1 MAKLPKWATPSRQT
15 RLIEVFLAVGDRCL
29 LGHPVCPQLNH
40 YAIMDNKGNVKV
52 MRLHEWLWQEL
63 IKLWSRDDR
72 YQRQA
77 EWEAERKAIHNLGE
91 RRYPPRGTFSAIAKE
106 VFYGK
111 QPLFY
116 LEGIGISG
124 LSLKPFA
131 KVRIASSQVS
141 LFVELGDSL
150 KKASKN
156 SRRKAIRY
164 GKLTGLIH
172 DKVRLAVEDY
182 LSR

>member
-1 MAKLPKWATPSRQT
+1 
-15 RLIEVFLAVGDRCL
+15 
-29 LGHPVCPQLNH
+29 
-40 YAIMDNKGNVKV
+40 
-52 MRLHEWLWQEL
+52 MRLHEYLWQKL
-63 IKLWSRDDR
+63 IKLWVLDDR
-72 YQRQA
+72 YKREA
-77 EWEAERKAIHNLGE
+77 EWQAERKAIHDLGE
-91 RRYPPRGTFSAIAKE
+91 RRYPIRGTFNAVAKE

-116 LEGIGISG
+116 LEAIGVSG

-131 KVRIASSQVS
+131 KVRIASTQVA

-150 KKASKN
+150 KRASKN
-156 SRRKAIRY
+156 ARRKAIRY

-182 LSR
+182 FNR

>member
-1 MAKLPKWATPSRQT
+1 MAKMPKWVTPYRQK
-15 RLIEVFLAVGDRCL
+15 RLVEVFEAIGDRCL
-29 LGHPVCPQLNH
+29 LGHPLCPNPSH
-40 YAIMDNKGNVKV
+40 YITKDSKSNVKV
-52 MRLHEWLWQEL
+52 MRLHEQIWENLIRLW
-63 IKLWSRDDR
+63 IRDDR

-91 RRYPPRGTFSAIAKE
+91 RRYRKGTFSTVARE

-124 LSLKPFA
+124 LSLKPIA
-131 KVRIASSQVS
+131 KVRLASSNLT
-141 LFVELGDSL
+141 LFVELDL
-150 KKASKN
+150 KRASKN
-156 SRRKAIRY
+156 SRRKALRY
-164 GKLTGLIH
+164 HKLAGLIH

-182 LSR
+182 LNR

>member
-1 MAKLPKWATPSRQT
+1 
-15 RLIEVFLAVGDRCL
+15 
-29 LGHPVCPQLNH
+29 
-40 YAIMDNKGNVKV
+40 
-52 MRLHEWLWQEL
+52 MRLYEKLWQDL
-63 IKLWSRDDR
+63 IRLWAQDDR
-72 YQRQA
+72 IQREAQ
-77 EWEAERKAIHNLGE
+77 WQAERKAIHNLGE
-91 RRYPPRGTFSAIAKE
+91 RRYPIRGTFNTVAKE

-111 QPLFY
+111 QPVFY

-131 KVRIASSQVS
+131 KVRIASSQIS

-156 SRRKAIRY
+156 ARRKAIRY

-182 LSR
+182 INR